1 MAVDLRKS
9 VSIHFE
15 DFESVLKLLM
25 SCVRLVVLLKMTQE
39 DPLIRVIFL
48 LNLLLSDLAIG
59 LEVSVEQVSEQW

>member
-15 DFESVLKLLM
+15 DFESVLELLM
-25 SCVRLVVLLKMTQE
+25 SCVRLVVLLEMVQE

-59 LEVSVEQVSEQW
+59 LEVSVEQVSKQW